1 MKATYLSLFA
11 GVFAMAATAFAE
23 SSDLLEL
30 RVSPEREQVFKSDGA
45 EVVFDVNL
53 HGRDSVSERHT
64 PLNLALVLDHSGSMT
79 GAKIEK
85 AREAACI
92 AIDHLQPTDIFS
104 LVQFDNRVDVLIP
117 AQPVEDKE
125 RLKGI
130 VERIR
135 PGGSTALYAG
145 VMEGARQLRKY
156 FDEKNVNRVVLVSD
170 GIANVGPSSPSEL
183 ADMAGGL
190 REKGTSVTTVGL
202 GDDYNENVMV
212 AIAEASGANYYYVKD
227 ADKLPGVFEKE
238 LGEVKNA
245 VAQDVRIIIELPDGV
260 EPVEIV
266 GMPNVHFEGRKAT
279 VRLGAFYASQR
290 RDLLV
295 RCRVKTAQ
303 GESAEIARVQAAY
316 AAPGDGKERQAN
328 AVATVKFTD
337 QRSDSDKSVNK
348 DVATQAALAENSA
361 ARQRALELQDAG
373 KLQEAARVLKA
384 QAGADAA
391 AAPVLKNSKLA
402 GEAASLS
409 KVADQLDQS
418 SELSNE
424 QRKAFHYE
432 NYNQA
437 NQKEEQ

>member
-1 MKATYLSLFA
+1 
-11 GVFAMAATAFAE
+11 
-23 SSDLLEL
+23 
-30 RVSPEREQVFKSDGA
+30 
-45 EVVFDVNL
+45 
-53 HGRDSVSERHT
+53 
-64 PLNLALVLDHSGSMT
+64 
-79 GAKIEK
+79 
-85 AREAACI
+85 
-92 AIDHLQPTDIFS
+92 
-104 LVQFDNRVDVLIP
+104 
-117 AQPVEDKE
+117 
-125 RLKGI
+125 
-130 VERIR
+130 
-135 PGGSTALYAG
+135 
-145 VMEGARQLRKY
+145 
-156 FDEKNVNRVVLVSD
+156 
-170 GIANVGPSSPSEL
+170 
-183 ADMAGGL
+183 
-190 REKGTSVTTVGL
+190 
-202 GDDYNENVMV
+202 MV

-227 ADKLPGVFEKE
+227 AEKLPEVFEKE

-279 VRLGAFYASQR
+279 IRLGAFYASQR

-295 RCRVKTAQ
+295 RCRVKTVQ

-316 AAPGDGKERQAN
+316 AAPGDGKERQAD

-337 QRSDSDKSVNK
+337 QRGDSDKSVNK

-418 SELSNE
+418 SALSNE